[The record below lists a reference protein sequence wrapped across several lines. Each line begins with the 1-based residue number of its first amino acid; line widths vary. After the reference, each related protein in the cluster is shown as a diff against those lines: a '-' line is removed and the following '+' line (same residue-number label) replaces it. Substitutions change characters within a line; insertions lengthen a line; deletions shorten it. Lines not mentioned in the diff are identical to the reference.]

1 MLLKLDPG
9 GAMRPQAGNV
19 GPGPAGDRGS
29 RIEGTRQA
37 RPRGR
42 PPPALAGC
50 RAHRCQGKTF
60 RPSGIPAADAPRHE
74 SLVTCTA
81 EGLQG
86 EAGRR
91 RDSDAPGRAAPSGSS
106 RGRCAPTH
114 PPCLCAP
121 GTPVATRGRRRPPRA
136 SQRRGRRTK
145 GAPGTSAS
153 RTWTHLLPEPAGPA
167 PRRPPAPAKELIF
180 AQRRS

>member
-1 MLLKLDPG
+1 
-9 GAMRPQAGNV
+9 MRPQAGNV
-19 GPGPAGDRGS
+19 GPGPAGDRGG

-50 RAHRCQGKTF
+50 RAHRCQDKIF

-86 EAGRR
+86 EAGRGP
-91 RDSDAPGRAAPSGSS
+91 DSHAPGRAAPPRSS
-106 RGRCAPTH
+106 RGAARPPTH
-114 PPCLCAP
+114 PVCARP
-121 GTPVATRGRRRPPRA
+121 GRPWPHGGAGGRRAPRSA
-136 SQRRGRRTK
+136 ESGEQREPRVLG
-145 GAPGTSAS
+145 
-153 RTWTHLLPEPAGPA
+153 LPHPDPPA
-167 PRRPPAPAKELIF
+167 PRARGPRVAPASGSRQGVNFCSALLLETC
-180 AQRRS
+180 